1 MVLKNDYKYIA
12 VETVFPFFG
21 IIYSIKNKAV
31 KSFPLIFAL
40 FFFFFGTQ
48 IIITDSND
56 IGRYLQVFSDL
67 SNYDNISFWGY
78 FYSMNEGNQI
88 DYYLPFMT
96 WLISRFTSNSQLFAG
111 ILAMLMG
118 LCYGFNFSYIVKRLE
133 NTNLLSL
140 VLLFLLF
147 LIPRSFLCTHR
158 WWMALQV
165 FLLGALPY
173 VLDGKNKYVLFS
185 ILSIF
190 IHFSFLYPLV
200 LLLVYR
206 FLPRRSLLLF
216 VVLFFLTNFIDSLNI
231 NTIAKMF
238 EQYLP
243 DAYAARN
250 ESYINAEF
258 LEHNWFSQSYKLIWK
273 YVNILLVLY
282 IYLNRKALL
291 GDDSRLRDLFVIS
304 LLIGSFVAISAMT
317 EWGGRYYDLSNFLFC
332 CLYVLILSKQPNVG
346 GSFNKVIT
354 ILSPFLV
361 FNILFQ
367 IRGIFAVIGVKTLL
381 FGNVFTTWIIEES
394 TSILEL
400 LKG

>member
-1 MVLKNDYKYIA
+1 
-12 VETVFPFFG
+12 
-21 IIYSIKNKAV
+21 
-31 KSFPLIFAL
+31 
-40 FFFFFGTQ
+40 
-48 IIITDSND
+48 
-56 IGRYLQVFSDL
+56 
-67 SNYDNISFWGY
+67 
-78 FYSMNEGNQI
+78 
-88 DYYLPFMT
+88 
-96 WLISRFTSNSQLFAG
+96 
-111 ILAMLMG
+111 
-118 LCYGFNFSYIVKRLE
+118 
-133 NTNLLSL
+133 
-140 VLLFLLF
+140 
-147 LIPRSFLCTHR
+147 
-158 WWMALQV
+158 
-165 FLLGALPY
+165 
-173 VLDGKNKYVLFS
+173 
-185 ILSIF
+185 
-190 IHFSFLYPLV
+190 
-200 LLLVYR
+200 
-206 FLPRRSLLLF
+206 
-216 VVLFFLTNFIDSLNI
+216 
-231 NTIAKMF
+231 MF

-367 IRGIFAVIGVKTLL
+367 IRGIFGVIGVKTLL

>member
-147 LIPRSFLCTHR
+147 LIPHSFFCTHR

-216 VVLFFLTNFIDSLNI
+216 VVLFFLTNFIDALNI

-304 LLIGSFVAISAMT
+304 LLIGSFVAITAMT
-317 EWGGRYYDLSNFLFC
+317 EWGGRYFDLSNFLFC

-367 IRGIFAVIGVKTLL
+367 IRGIFVVIGVKTLL

>member
-48 IIITDSND
+48 IVITDSND

-147 LIPRSFLCTHR
+147 LIPRSFFCTHR

-216 VVLFFLTNFIDSLNI
+216 VVLFFLTNFIDALNI

-304 LLIGSFVAISAMT
+304 LLIGSFVAITAMT
-317 EWGGRYYDLSNFLFC
+317 EWGGRYFDLSNFLFC